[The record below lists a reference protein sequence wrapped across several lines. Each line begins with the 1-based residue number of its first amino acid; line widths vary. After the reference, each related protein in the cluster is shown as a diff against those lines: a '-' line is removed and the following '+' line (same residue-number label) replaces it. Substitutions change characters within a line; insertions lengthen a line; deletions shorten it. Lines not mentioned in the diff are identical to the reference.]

1 MRRRAAQV
9 EEGEE
14 KVEDPQCAI
23 TFSDALSDEDIAR
36 IREEFK
42 TWLESNGPPILIL
55 GEGELAKI
63 GPTRP
68 MTADEVRNLP
78 RTIMGFPVETVE

>member
-42 TWLESNGPPILIL
+42 SWLESDGSPPILIL
-55 GEGELAKI
+55 GEELAKI

-78 RTIMGFPVETVE
+78 RTIMGFPVEIVE

>member
-1 MRRRAAQV
+1 
-9 EEGEE
+9 
-14 KVEDPQCAI
+14 VEDPQGVI

-36 IREEFK
+36 IKEEFK
-42 TWLESNGPPILIL
+42 TWLESDGPPPILIL
-55 GEGELAKI
+55 GEVELAKI

-78 RTIMGFPVETVE
+78 RTIMGFPVHLGGEDAV